1 MEHLVSDDKGLWRAG
16 VNKEAR
22 VKILVTAKRVTDP
35 DATIRLKSDKSGI
48 ELDGVEYKPNP
59 FCENAIEEAL
69 RLKEEHGGE
78 VVVVS
83 IGPTEV
89 TSTIRTALAMGGDRG
104 ILVTGVTDEELD
116 SDLCARI
123 FVRLAEKESP
133 DLFLLGKQAIDGDSN
148 QVGQLLGEYLGQ
160 PQACFASEIKVEG
173 EQLTVTR
180 EVDGGLETIRVSK
193 PAVVTADLRL
203 NEPRYASLPGIMK
216 AKKKTIDE
224 VPLTDLGVDTSLK
237 VVTLRFDNPPERE
250 GGCTM
255 VENVDELITKLQTE
269 AKVL

>member
-1 MEHLVSDDKGLWRAG
+1 M
-16 VNKEAR
+16 
-22 VKILVTAKRVTDP
+22 KILVTAKRVTDP
-35 DATIRLKSDKSGI
+35 DATIRLKADKTGI

-69 RLKEEHGGE
+69 RLKEAHNGE

-83 IGPTEV
+83 IGPTDV

-104 ILVTGVTDEELD
+104 ILVTGITDEELD

-123 FVRLAEKESP
+123 LVKLAEREQP
-133 DLFLLGKQAIDGDSN
+133 DVFLLGKQAIDGDSN
-148 QVGQLLGEYLGQ
+148 QVGQLLAEYLDQ
-160 PQACFASEIKVEG
+160 PQACFASEVKMEG
-173 EQLTVTR
+173 ERLVVTR
-180 EVDGGLETIRVSK
+180 EVDGGLETISISK

-216 AKKKTIDE
+216 AKKKPIE
-224 VPLTDLGVDTSLK
+224 EIAVGDLGVDTALK
-237 VVTLRFDNPPERE
+237 VVTLRFDNPPARS

-255 VENVDELITKLQTE
+255 VASVDELVEKLQNE
-269 AKVL
+269 AKAL

>member
-1 MEHLVSDDKGLWRAG
+1 
-16 VNKEAR
+16 

-35 DATIRLKSDKSGI
+35 DATIRLKADKTGI

-69 RLKEEHGGE
+69 RLKEENGGE

-104 ILVTGVTDEELD
+104 ILVTGITDEELD

-123 FVRLAEKESP
+123 LQKLAEKESP

-148 QVGQLLGEYLGQ
+148 QVGQLLSEYLGQ
-160 PQACFASEIKVEG
+160 PQACFASEVKMSGDRLE
-173 EQLTVTR
+173 VTR
-180 EVDGGLETIRVSK
+180 EVDGGLETVSVSL

-224 VPLTDLGVDTSLK
+224 IPVGELGVDTALK

-250 GGCTM
+250 GGCQM
-255 VENVDELITKLQTE
+255 VESVDDLVAKLQSE
-269 AKVL
+269 AKVI